1 MAKTPRDSVSKTEQP
16 EVRAAVSGADV
27 EALHIRD
34 LDGLLAVRSPK
45 NREDA
50 DVRFCVERLLKER
63 HTAIE
68 AFVAEQL
75 EKGLTLEEVLAFSAI
90 ETQLFPTV
98 KTKSGR
104 ISVEWPFRII
114 GPDD

>member
-1 MAKTPRDSVSKTEQP
+1 MPKAPRNTHTKAEEQEIAKTAS
-16 EVRAAVSGADV
+16 DV
-27 EALHIRD
+27 NYIRD

-50 DVRFCVERLLKER
+50 DVRFRVERLLKER
-63 HTAIE
+63 HAAVE

-75 EKGLTLEEVLAFSAI
+75 GKGLTLEEVLAFSAV
-90 ETQLFPTV
+90 ETPLFPTV
-98 KTKSGR
+98 KATAGR
-104 ISVEWPFRII
+104 VSVEWPFRFI